1 MPLLKKKNNLPSV
14 RDSIYRTEKVPTGKV
29 VFTIEPF
36 YLKKKKRGKI
46 KDLILLFMLS
56 NCGERKKTSRLWLLK
71 ASLVEVRQ

>member
-1 MPLLKKKNNLPSV
+1 M

-36 YLKKKKRGKI
+36 YLKKKKKRGKI

-71 ASLVEVRQ
+71 ASLVEPQQ